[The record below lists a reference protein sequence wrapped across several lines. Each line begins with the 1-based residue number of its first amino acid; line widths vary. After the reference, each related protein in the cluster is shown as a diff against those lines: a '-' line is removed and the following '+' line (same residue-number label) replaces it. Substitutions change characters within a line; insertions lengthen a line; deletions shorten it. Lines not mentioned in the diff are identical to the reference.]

1 MKLKKTFIFSSLIY
15 IILSVF
21 IYSCSSSEGSDIKT
35 DNPEQ
40 AFRIAK
46 RKFDNKDY
54 LEAIDDFSFIKIK
67 FPGTSVSDKAQF
79 YLGDSYYHRE
89 EYILAAYEYENM
101 LKNYPLSPLLPD
113 TRYKL
118 GLCYYNLSP
127 KYSLDQEFTR
137 YAIEELEL
145 YIELYPEDK
154 HVRDAEKK
162 LNELKD
168 KIAYKKYRTGIL
180 YMKMDDY
187 RAAALYFKSVY
198 EEYVDSDWADDA
210 MIGEADALI
219 NAKKND
225 EAKKV
230 LERFYKL
237 FPKSTLKSK
246 ADNLMRSIG

>member
-1 MKLKKTFIFSSLIY
+1 VKLKKKFIFSSLLY

-35 DNPEQ
+35 DDPEQ

-46 RKFDNKDY
+46 RKFDDKDY
-54 LEAIDDFSFIKIK
+54 LEAIDDFSLIKIK

-79 YLGDSYYHRE
+79 YLADSYYHRD
-89 EYILAAYEYENM
+89 EYILAAYEYESM
-101 LKNYPLSPLLPD
+101 LKNYPLSPLLPE

-127 KYSLDQEFTR
+127 KYSLDQEFSR

-168 KIAYKKYRTGIL
+168 KLAYKNYRTGIL

-187 RAAALYFKSVY
+187 KAAALYFKSVY

>member
-1 MKLKKTFIFSSLIY
+1 MKLKKKFIFSSLL
-15 IILSVF
+15 IIIISVF
-21 IYSCSSSEGSDIKT
+21 IYGCSSSEGSDIKT
-35 DNPEQ
+35 DDAEQ

-46 RKFDNKDY
+46 RKYDDKDY

-89 EYILAAYEYENM
+89 EYILAAYEFEAM
-101 LKNYPLSPLLPD
+101 VKNYPLSSLLPEA
-113 TRYKL
+113 RYKL

-127 KYSLDQEFTR
+127 KASLDQEFTN
-137 YAIEELEL
+137 YAIEELQL
-145 YIELYPEDK
+145 YIELYPRDK
-154 HVRDAEKK
+154 NVTDAEKK
-162 LNELKD
+162 LNELKN
-168 KIAYKKYRTGIL
+168 KLAYKNYHTGEL

-187 RAAALYFKSVY
+187 NAAAIYFRSVY

-219 NAKKND
+219 NAKKYNK
-225 EAKKV
+225 AKRV

-237 FPKSTLKSK
+237 FPKSNLKSK
-246 ADNLMRSIG
+246 ADNLMRNIG

>member
-1 MKLKKTFIFSSLIY
+1 LKKKFIFSSLLY

-35 DNPEQ
+35 DDPEQ

-46 RKFDNKDY
+46 RKFDDKDY
-54 LEAIDDFSFIKIK
+54 LEAIDDFSLIKIK

-79 YLGDSYYHRE
+79 YLADSYYHRD
-89 EYILAAYEYENM
+89 EYILAAYEFESM
-101 LKNYPLSPLLPD
+101 LKNYPLSPLLPE

-154 HVRDAEKK
+154 NVRDAEKK

-168 KIAYKKYRTGIL
+168 KLAYKYYRTGIL

-187 RAAALYFKSVY
+187 KAASLYFRSVY
-198 EEYVDSDWADDA
+198 EEFVDSDWADDA

-225 EAKKV
+225 EAKRV

>member
-1 MKLKKTFIFSSLIY
+1 MKKKFIFSSLLY

-35 DNPEQ
+35 DDPEQ

-46 RKFDNKDY
+46 RKFDDKDY
-54 LEAIDDFSFIKIK
+54 LEAIDDFSLIKIK

-79 YLGDSYYHRE
+79 YLADSYYHRD
-89 EYILAAYEYENM
+89 EYILAAYEFESM
-101 LKNYPLSPLLPD
+101 LKNYPLSPLLPE

-154 HVRDAEKK
+154 NVRDAEKK

-168 KIAYKKYRTGIL
+168 KLAYKYYRTGIL

-187 RAAALYFKSVY
+187 KAASLYFRSVY
-198 EEYVDSDWADDA
+198 EEFVDSDWADDA
-210 MIGEADALI
+210 MIGEADALV

-225 EAKKV
+225 EAKRV

-237 FPKSTLKSK
+237 FPKSKLKSK

>member
-1 MKLKKTFIFSSLIY
+1 MKKKFIFSSLLY

-35 DNPEQ
+35 DDPEQ

-46 RKFDNKDY
+46 RKFDDKDY
-54 LEAIDDFSFIKIK
+54 LEAIDDFSLIKIK

-79 YLGDSYYHRE
+79 YLADSYYHRD
-89 EYILAAYEYENM
+89 EYILAAYEFESM
-101 LKNYPLSPLLPD
+101 LKNYPLSPLLPE

-154 HVRDAEKK
+154 NVRDAEKK

-168 KIAYKKYRTGIL
+168 KLAYKYYRTGIL

-187 RAAALYFKSVY
+187 KAASLYFRSVY
-198 EEYVDSDWADDA
+198 EEFVDSDWADDA

-225 EAKKV
+225 EAKRV

-237 FPKSTLKSK
+237 FPKSKLKSK

>member
-1 MKLKKTFIFSSLIY
+1 LKKKFIFSSLLY

-35 DNPEQ
+35 DDPEQ

-46 RKFDNKDY
+46 RKFDDKDY
-54 LEAIDDFSFIKIK
+54 LEAIDDFSLIKIK

-79 YLGDSYYHRE
+79 YLADSYYHRD
-89 EYILAAYEYENM
+89 EYILAAYEFESM
-101 LKNYPLSPLLPD
+101 LKNYPLSPLLPE

-154 HVRDAEKK
+154 NVRDAEKK

-168 KIAYKKYRTGIL
+168 KLAYKYYRTGIL

-187 RAAALYFKSVY
+187 KAASLYFRSVY
-198 EEYVDSDWADDA
+198 EEFVDSDWADDA

-225 EAKKV
+225 EAKRV

-237 FPKSTLKSK
+237 FPKSKLKSK

>member
-35 DNPEQ
+35 DDPER
-40 AFRIAK
+40 AFRLAK
-46 RKFDNKDY
+46 RKYDNKDY
-54 LEAIDDFSFIKIK
+54 LEAIDDFSLIKIK
-67 FPGTSVSDKAQF
+67 FPGTSVSDRAQF
-79 YLGDSYYHRE
+79 YLADSYYHRE
-89 EYILAAYEYENM
+89 EYILAAYEFEGM
-101 LKNYPLSPLLPD
+101 LKNYPLSPLLPE

-127 KYSLDQEFTR
+127 KYSLDQEFTN
-137 YAIEELEL
+137 YAIDELQL

-154 HVRDAEKK
+154 NVRDAEKK
-162 LNELKD
+162 LNELKG
-168 KIAYKKYRTGIL
+168 KLAYKNYRTGIL

-187 RAAALYFKSVY
+187 KAAALYFKSVY

-210 MIGEADALI
+210 MLGEAEALI
-219 NAKKND
+219 NAQKND
-225 EAKKV
+225 EAKRV
-230 LERFYKL
+230 LERFHKL

>member
-1 MKLKKTFIFSSLIY
+1 MKKKFIFSSLLY

-35 DNPEQ
+35 DDPEQ

-46 RKFDNKDY
+46 RKFDDKDY
-54 LEAIDDFSFIKIK
+54 LEAIDDFSLIKIK

-79 YLGDSYYHRE
+79 YLADSYYHRD
-89 EYILAAYEYENM
+89 EYILAAYEFESM
-101 LKNYPLSPLLPD
+101 LKNYPLSPLLPE

-154 HVRDAEKK
+154 NVRDAEKK

-168 KIAYKKYRTGIL
+168 KLAYKYYRTGIL

-187 RAAALYFKSVY
+187 KAASLYFRSVY
-198 EEYVDSDWADDA
+198 EEFVDSDWADDA
-210 MIGEADALI
+210 MIGEADALV

-225 EAKKV
+225 EAKRV

>member
-35 DNPEQ
+35 DDPEQ

-46 RKFDNKDY
+46 RKFDDKDY
-54 LEAIDDFSFIKIK
+54 LEAIDDFSLIKIK
-67 FPGTSVSDKAQF
+67 FPGSSVSDKAQF
-79 YLGDSYYHRE
+79 YLADSYYHRE

-101 LKNYPLSPLLPD
+101 LKNYPLSTLLPE

-137 YAIEELEL
+137 YAVEELEL

-154 HVRDAEKK
+154 NVRDAEKK

-168 KIAYKKYRTGIL
+168 KLAYKNYRTGIL
-180 YMKMDDY
+180 YMKLDDY
-187 RAAALYFKSVY
+187 KAAALYFRNVY

-219 NAKKND
+219 NAKKNT

>member
-1 MKLKKTFIFSSLIY
+1 VKLKKKFIFSSLLY

-35 DNPEQ
+35 EQ

-46 RKFDNKDY
+46 RKFDDKDY
-54 LEAIDDFSFIKIK
+54 LEAIDDFSLIKIK

-79 YLGDSYYHRE
+79 YLADSYYHRD
-89 EYILAAYEYENM
+89 EYILAAYEYESM
-101 LKNYPLSPLLPD
+101 LKNYPLSPLLPE

-127 KYSLDQEFTR
+127 KYSLDQEFSR

-168 KIAYKKYRTGIL
+168 KLAYKNYRTGIL

-187 RAAALYFKSVY
+187 KAAALYFKSVY

>member
-1 MKLKKTFIFSSLIY
+1 
-15 IILSVF
+15 
-21 IYSCSSSEGSDIKT
+21 
-35 DNPEQ
+35 
-40 AFRIAK
+40 
-46 RKFDNKDY
+46 
-54 LEAIDDFSFIKIK
+54 
-67 FPGTSVSDKAQF
+67 
-79 YLGDSYYHRE
+79 
-89 EYILAAYEYENM
+89 M
-101 LKNYPLSPLLPD
+101 LKNYPLSPLLPE

-154 HVRDAEKK
+154 NVRDAEKK

-168 KIAYKKYRTGIL
+168 KLAYKYYRTGIL

-187 RAAALYFKSVY
+187 KAASLYFRSVY
-198 EEYVDSDWADDA
+198 EEFVDSDWADDA

-225 EAKKV
+225 EAKRV

>member
-1 MKLKKTFIFSSLIY
+1 MKKKFIFSSLLY

-35 DNPEQ
+35 DDPEQ

-46 RKFDNKDY
+46 RKFDDKDY
-54 LEAIDDFSFIKIK
+54 LEAIDDFSLIKIK

-79 YLGDSYYHRE
+79 YLADSYYHRD
-89 EYILAAYEYENM
+89 EYILAAYEFESM
-101 LKNYPLSPLLPD
+101 LKNYPLSPLLPE

-154 HVRDAEKK
+154 NVRNAEKK

-168 KIAYKKYRTGIL
+168 KLAYKYYRTGIL

-187 RAAALYFKSVY
+187 KAASLYFRSVY
-198 EEYVDSDWADDA
+198 EEFVDSDWADDA

-225 EAKKV
+225 EAKRV

>member
-1 MKLKKTFIFSSLIY
+1 VKLKKKFIFSSLL
-15 IILSVF
+15 IIVLSVF
-21 IYSCSSSEGSDIKT
+21 IYGCSSSEGSDIKT
-35 DNPEQ
+35 DDPEQ
-40 AFRIAK
+40 AFKIAK
-46 RKFDNKDY
+46 RKFDDKDY

-79 YLGDSYYHRE
+79 YLGDSYYHRD
-89 EYILAAYEYENM
+89 EYILAAYEFETM
-101 LKNYPLSPLLPD
+101 LKNYPLSPLLPEA
-113 TRYKL
+113 RYKL

-127 KYSLDQEFTR
+127 KSSLDQEFTK
-137 YAIEELEL
+137 YAIEELQL

-154 HVRDAEKK
+154 NVHDAEAK
-162 LNELKD
+162 LKELKD
-168 KIAYKKYRTGIL
+168 KLAYKNYNIGTL

-187 RAAALYFKSVY
+187 NAASIYFRSVY

-219 NAKKND
+219 NAKKYD
-225 EAKKV
+225 KAKTV

-237 FPKSTLKSK
+237 FPKSDLKSK